1 MSDMGDN
8 AGQTAERKPERLKLP
23 PTGVL
28 IMLSLVFPGAGQLA
42 NGQKTKGWVIIGV
55 STLLLILFFIQLSS
69 VVPPVYRALAAGVEP
84 VIDEAYINKLYNI
97 LLILLATVL
106 VWLLAVVDAVIVGG
120 RKFREG
126 VKP

>member
-1 MSDMGDN
+1 MPAN
-8 AGQTAERKPERLKLP
+8 ADQQARDKPGQSKLP

-42 NGQKTKGWVIIGV
+42 NGQKSKGWIIISI
-55 STLLLILFFIQLSS
+55 STLFLILFFIQLSS
-69 VVPPVYRALAAGVEP
+69 VIPPVYHALVTGAEP
-84 VIDEAYINKLYNI
+84 VIDETYMNKVYNI
-97 LLILLATVL
+97 LLILLGAVV
-106 VWLLAVVDAVIVGG
+106 VWLFAIVDAAIVGR